1 MIYLDILNWDLE
13 LYLPSRQAGLTLDIR
28 HLDFFRYWVIEVY
41 FAIIFACNSIRFHG
55 KLQRSNLNL

>member
-28 HLDFFRYWVIEVY
+28 HLDFFRYWLL
-41 FAIIFACNSIRFHG
+41 RFILLSYLHATASDSTANYNV
-55 KLQRSNLNL
+55 RI